1 MKILKK
7 DNENIKKVIYVGK
20 YNQIY
25 IYMKVFGYGN
35 VFKLGSLQLFLK
47 IGGVF
52 QIVLRGK
59 GMRNFTGFFY

>member
-1 MKILKK
+1 
-7 DNENIKKVIYVGK
+7 
-20 YNQIY
+20 
-25 IYMKVFGYGN
+25 MKVFGYGN